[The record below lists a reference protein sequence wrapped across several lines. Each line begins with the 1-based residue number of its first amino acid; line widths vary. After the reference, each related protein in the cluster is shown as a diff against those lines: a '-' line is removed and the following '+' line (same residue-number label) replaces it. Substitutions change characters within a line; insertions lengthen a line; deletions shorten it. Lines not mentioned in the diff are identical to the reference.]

1 MNDRKNKLPKRRIA
15 TTKEILR
22 FARKR
27 LVRRKGASLPFYIL
41 PAQFHLETRLKTS
54 FRRFFRV
61 LNANGFIPPRQKDGI
76 FIQGLALKGE

>member
-15 TTKEILR
+15 TTQEILT
-22 FARKR
+22 FAETR
-27 LVRRKGASLPFYIL
+27 LVRRQRATVPFYVL

-61 LNANGFIPPRQKDGI
+61 LSTNDLIPPRQNGGI